1 MIQDKKERQKMET
14 REYTVKT
21 AKNVIDKLQENGFS
35 QVRQIEE
42 NVFEGQTPFS
52 YYIFIAWYGM
62 QVIEK
67 FKNDG
72 AIKL

>member
-1 MIQDKKERQKMET
+1 MET
-14 REYTVKT
+14 REYTTKT
-21 AKNVIDKLQENGFS
+21 AKDVIDKLKENGFS

-52 YYIFIAWYGM
+52 HYIFIAWYGM